1 MALPASDDFHVAG
14 ITLGANWHGG
24 CQSNGTVAF
33 GLVGGV
39 FNIDWWTADAF
50 NNDQYSQCV
59 FATANADCAVAA
71 RVTDALNF
79 YMLYNQGSGG
89 LLLFKRV
96 AGSFTSLN
104 NFGGTVVNGDTIK
117 LECIG
122 TALHCYKNGSELSG
136 SPIADATFGGGAA
149 GIVCFGSSAA
159 SSVDDFLADN
169 TGGAVVIVPPVG
181 LKLRQAVKRASYF
194 VF

>member
-1 MALPASDDFHVAG
+1 MSLPASDPFSVSG
-14 ITLGANWHGG
+14 ITLGANWAGG
-24 CQSNGTVAF
+24 CQSNGSVAY

-39 FNIDWWTADAF
+39 FNVDWWTADAF
-50 NNDQYSQCV
+50 NNDHYAQCKLV
-59 FATANADCAVAA
+59 TANQDCAIAA

-104 NFGGTVVNGDTIK
+104 NFGGTVSNGDTVK

-122 TALHCYKNGSELSG
+122 TAIHCYKNGGELSG
-136 SPIADATFGGGAA
+136 SPITDSQFASGAA
-149 GIVCFGSSAA
+149 GIVCFGNSTTA
-159 SSVDDFLADN
+159 SVDDFLADN
-169 TGGAVVIVPPVG
+169 TGGVGGSAAQNLMTLLGVG
-181 LKLRQAVKRASYF
+181 L
-194 VF
+194 